1 MTYNTFMILTVRET
15 KILQMLCES
24 KGEIVKRDVILEN
37 IWGTNDFYTSRSL
50 DVFIKK
56 LRTYLSADTSVSIR
70 TVKGVGL
77 ILND

>member
-1 MTYNTFMILTVRET
+1 
-15 KILQMLCES
+15 MLCES

>member
-1 MTYNTFMILTVRET
+1 MILTVRET